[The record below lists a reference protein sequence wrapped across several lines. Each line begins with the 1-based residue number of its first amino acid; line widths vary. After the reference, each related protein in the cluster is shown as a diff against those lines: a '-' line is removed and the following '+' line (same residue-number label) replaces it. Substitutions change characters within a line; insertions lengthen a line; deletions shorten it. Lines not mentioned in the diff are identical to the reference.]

1 MNLLS
6 IDQLEALQ
14 RIDSPTVAN
23 AIEFFKVRDPTSGY
37 ACMDLKCQFPQLPAM
52 VGYAVTCTADST
64 SPAPKQ
70 KNVRD
75 ELFEAIQAAPKPAIV
90 VIKDIGPHRLR
101 SCHAGDVVSSIFYKL
116 GAVGLVTDGGV
127 RDLTGIHER
136 VPAFQVFAAG
146 QVVSHGLPVFLEIGV
161 TVSVCG
167 LTVRPGDLLHGD
179 ANGLVSVPA
188 DIAAQVAAQAQKV
201 WNRESGIVTYLS
213 QTDFSLEELKR
224 RLAG

>member
-1 MNLLS
+1 MNPLS
-6 IDQLEALQ
+6 VEQLEAMR

-37 ACMDLKCQFPQLPAM
+37 ASMELHCRFPQLPSM

-64 SPAPKQ
+64 TPAPKQ
-70 KNVRD
+70 KSVRD
-75 ELFEAIQAAPKPAIV
+75 DLFEAIHAAPKPAIV
-90 VIKDIGPHRLR
+90 VIKDVGPNRLR
-101 SCHAGDVVSSIFYKL
+101 SCHAGDVLSSIFFKL

-127 RDLTGIHER
+127 RDLAGIHER
-136 VPAFQVFAAG
+136 VPDFQVFSAG

-161 TVSVCG
+161 TVSVFG

-179 ANGLVSVPA
+179 ANGLVSIPA
-188 DIAAQVAAQAQKV
+188 DIADQVAAQAQKV
-201 WNRESGIVTYLS
+201 WDRESGIVAYLN
-213 QTDFSLEELKR
+213 DPNFSLGELGK